1 MASTDKD
8 PAQGRSARDTPSPPP
23 FDDPLDDSPPAYD
36 ALPPYTATAADSP
49 AASAAL
55 AAASTTE
62 KKKAPAENITEAF
75 SSLHLTDE
83 ALDLP
88 NAETCLAHLKLL
100 YAFRVLREDVGYTDG
115 LWGVADPEEDPKAPE
130 VPPAVLSRL
139 REKRWAVY
147 LARAVDRYEAW
158 WASLGGRELTIGD
171 MEVEGSAAYGKFPF
185 GGDGDGMVWDDN
197 MLMPLGKLIGNKR
210 GWNQNPWLA
219 DLC

>member
-8 PAQGRSARDTPSPPP
+8 SAPGPSVRNNPSPPP
-23 FDDPLDDSPPAYD
+23 FDDSLDDSPPAYD
-36 ALPPYTATAADSP
+36 ALPAYTATAADSP
-49 AASAAL
+49 SASAAL
-55 AAASTTE
+55 AAASKTE
-62 KKKAPAENITEAF
+62 KKKAPVEDITEAF

-130 VPPAVLSRL
+130 VSSAVMSRL

-158 WASLGGRELTIGD
+158 WASLGGRELTIAD
-171 MEVEGSAAYGKFPF
+171 MEVNGGVAYADFPF
-185 GGDGDGMVWDDN
+185 GRDGDGMVWDEN
-197 MLMPLGKLIGNKR
+197 LLIPLGKYKQSTGL
-210 GWNQNPWLA
+210 
-219 DLC
+219 